1 MMRRFCRAAFLGTLL
16 SFGVYGIGVAQP
28 AGSPATAP
36 EEPVKRT
43 VLSRENLEG
52 VEGKEMVVI
61 IVELAPGAAVPKH
74 YHPGP
79 EYLYVLEGT
88 LAHVHA
94 GGPLRMMRAGDF
106 AFDPDKGVHS
116 ISNPS
121 TTARARVI
129 GFLVLEKG
137 QPLLF
142 PVK

>member
-1 MMRRFCRAAFLGTLL
+1 MTRRFCRAAFLGTLL
-16 SFGVYGIGVAQP
+16 SFGAYGIAVAQP
-28 AGSPATAP
+28 AGSPATAA
-36 EEPVKRT
+36 EEPIKRT
-43 VLSRENLEG
+43 VLSRQNLEG

-61 IVELAPGAAVPKH
+61 MVELAPGAVVPKH

-79 EYLYVLEGT
+79 EFLYVLEGT
-88 LAHVHA
+88 LAHEPA
-94 GGPLRMMRAGDF
+94 GGPPRMLKTGEF
-106 AFDPDKGVHS
+106 AFDPDKGVHR

-121 TTARARVI
+121 TTARARVL